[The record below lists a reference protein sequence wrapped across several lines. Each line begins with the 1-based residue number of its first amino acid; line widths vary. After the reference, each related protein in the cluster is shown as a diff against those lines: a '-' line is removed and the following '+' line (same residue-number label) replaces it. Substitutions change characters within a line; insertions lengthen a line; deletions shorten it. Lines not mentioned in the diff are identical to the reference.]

1 MKGTLCSLAI
11 IIAVIASASLAAQ
24 EPFLTKVG
32 TNTWVIGND
41 VWNMTQGRT
50 FGVKLMYKGQDCV
63 GEAVGHYAS
72 YSMSLSYHPIIH
84 ALTLSRWRRLQ
95 P

>member
-1 MKGTLCSLAI
+1 MKGSLCSSATILA
-11 IIAVIASASLAAQ
+11 VSASAMTAAQ

-50 FGVKLMYKGQDCV
+50 YGVKLMYKGQDCV
-63 GEAVGHYAS
+63 GKAVGHYAS
-72 YSMSLSYHPIIH
+72 YSMSPSSHPITH
-84 ALTLSRWRRLQ
+84 TLTLSRW
-95 P
+95 